1 MPLAPAAVGQ
11 NKTHTKDQLSVCDS
25 EFRKEASRP
34 RSAPDRPK
42 SWPRKR
48 PGMDPHIPPRA
59 PDAVRGRAEEQPPMG
74 KNVRSWRVGQPGGHR
89 RENSIM
95 RQPTPAHMPNRCS
108 DRTIDGL
115 SHPPITT
122 ITDCRRIHGASLHL
136 EPNLDD
142 IRVPHHSAGSATA
155 VHIGVARCD
164 QRISQRHRP
173 ALRLPGQAKHRL
185 SARHGSQACR
195 SP

>member
-1 MPLAPAAVGQ
+1 MAGRGLYLAGVAPLQQATWLTQILSPDSDEMPLAPAAVGQ

-74 KNVRSWRVGQPGGHR
+74 KNVRSWRGGAAGRSPSGKLDHETTNAGPHAEPLLRPDYRRFEPSTHNDDHR
-89 RENSIM
+89 L
-95 RQPTPAHMPNRCS
+95 P
-108 DRTIDGL
+108 
-115 SHPPITT
+115 SHS
-122 ITDCRRIHGASLHL
+122 RRIPSPGAQ
-136 EPNLDD
+136 P
-142 IRVPHHSAGSATA
+142 R
-155 VHIGVARCD
+155 
-164 QRISQRHRP
+164 
-173 ALRLPGQAKHRL
+173 
-185 SARHGSQACR
+185 
-195 SP
+195 